1 MKRPRT
7 LGMILAGGR
16 GERLHPLTRDR
27 SKPSVPFG
35 GKYRIVDFVLSNFIN
50 SGIYSIYILV
60 QYKSQSLI
68 EHLRAAWRLGGTI
81 RDQFITIAPPQ
92 MRRGEMWYRGTA
104 DAVYQNLHVI
114 RNFSPE
120 LVVVFGAD
128 HIYRMDIEQM
138 IRFHQEKE
146 ADVTVAA
153 LPVPIEQAHRFG
165 IIEVDGEGRVIGF
178 SEKPKE
184 PKPMPGNPEFAYAS
198 MGNYLFN
205 TGMLMEALLRDAN
218 RASEHDFGRTIIPEL
233 FPEARVF
240 AYDFH
245 RNEIPGLKLYEERG
259 YWRDVGTLAT
269 YYDAH
274 MDLLGRHPRLDL
286 DNPSWP
292 ILTER
297 IDAPTAR
304 IINGSISNSYLGE
317 GSTIDGAT
325 VRHSII
331 GRGVVVE
338 EGTEIED
345 SIIID
350 FTEIG
355 RGCRIKK
362 TIIDRFNVFKP
373 GDSIGYDLEKD
384 RERFTVSPKGVV
396 VVPRGKTRF
405 FY

>member
-1 MKRPRT
+1 MKPRA
-7 LGMILAGGR
+7 LGMVLAGGR

-50 SGIYSIYILV
+50 SGIHSLYILV

-68 EHLRAAWRLGGTI
+68 EHLRAAWRFGGTI
-81 RDQFITIAPPQ
+81 RHHFITIAPPQ

-104 DAVYQNLHVI
+104 DAVYQNLHAI
-114 RNFSPE
+114 RNFGPD

-138 IRFHQEKE
+138 IQFHRERE

-153 LPVPIEQAHRFG
+153 LPVPIDSAHRFG
-165 IIEVDGEGRVIGF
+165 IVEVDPEGRVVGF

-184 PKPMPGNPEFAYAS
+184 PKPMPGNPRMAYAS

-205 TGMLMEALLRDAN
+205 TDILMEALQRDAK
-218 RASEHDFGRTIIPEL
+218 RTSEHDFGRTIIPEI

-240 AYDFH
+240 AYDFSQ
-245 RNEIPGLKLYEERG
+245 NEIPGLRPYEERG
-259 YWRDVGTLAT
+259 YWRDVGTIAT

-274 MDLLGRHPRLDL
+274 MDLLGPHPRLNL
-286 DNPSWP
+286 DNMSWP

-297 IDAPTAR
+297 IDAPTTR
-304 IINGSISNSYLGE
+304 IISGNITDSFLGE
-317 GSTIDGAT
+317 GSTVHGAT
-325 VRHSII
+325 VKRSII
-331 GRGVVVE
+331 GRGVRIE
-338 EGTEIED
+338 EGAEVED

-350 FTEIG
+350 FSEIG
-355 RGCRIKK
+355 PGCRIKRA
-362 TIIDRFNVFKP
+362 IVDRFNLFKP
-373 GDSIGYDLEKD
+373 GDMIGHDLEKD
-384 RERFTVSPKGVV
+384 RERFTVSSKGVV
-396 VVPRGKTRF
+396 VVPRGKTQF

>member
-1 MKRPRT
+1 
-7 LGMILAGGR
+7 MILAGGR

-81 RDQFITIAPPQ
+81 RNQFITIAPPQ

-114 RNFSPE
+114 RNFDPE

-138 IRFHQEKE
+138 IQFHQEKE

-153 LPVPIEQAHRFG
+153 LPVPIESAHRFG
-165 IIEVDGEGRVIGF
+165 IIEVNADGRVIGF
-178 SEKPKE
+178 SEKPKD
-184 PKPMPGNPEFAYAS
+184 PKPMPNNPEMAYAS

-205 TGMLMEALLRDAN
+205 TEILMETLLRDAK
-218 RASEHDFGRTIIPEL
+218 RTSEHDFGRTIIPEL

-240 AYDFH
+240 AYDFNQ
-245 RNEIPGLKLYEERG
+245 NEIPGLKPSEERG

-269 YYDAH
+269 YYEAH
-274 MDLLGRHPRLDL
+274 MDLLGTHPRLDL
-286 DNPSWP
+286 DNASWP

-297 IDAPTAR
+297 IDAPMTR
-304 IINGSISNSYLGE
+304 VVSGNISDCYLGD
-317 GSTIDGAT
+317 GSSIHGAT
-325 VRHSII
+325 IKHSII
-331 GRGVVVE
+331 GRGVTIE
-338 EGTEIED
+338 EGAVIED

-355 RGCRIKK
+355 RGCRIKNA
-362 TIIDRFNVFKP
+362 IIDRFNVFKP
-373 GDSIGYDLEKD
+373 GEVIGHDLEKD
-384 RERFTVSPKGVV
+384 RERYTVSSKGVV
-396 VVPRGKTRF
+396 VIPRGKSRF

>member
-81 RDQFITIAPPQ
+81 RNQFITIAPPQ

-114 RNFSPE
+114 RNFDPE

-128 HIYRMDIEQM
+128 HIYRMDIQQM
-138 IRFHQEKE
+138 IQFHQEKE

-153 LPVPIEQAHRFG
+153 LPVPIDQAHRFG
-165 IIEVDGEGRVIGF
+165 IIEVDAEGRVIGF

-184 PKPMPGNPEFAYAS
+184 PKPMPGNPDMAYAS

-205 TGMLMEALLRDAN
+205 TEILMEALLRDAN
-218 RASEHDFGRTIIPEL
+218 RTSEHDFGRTIIPEL
-233 FPEARVF
+233 FPEARIF
-240 AYDFH
+240 AYDFG
-245 RNEIPGLKLYEERG
+245 RNEIPGLKPSEERG

-274 MDLLGRHPRLDL
+274 MDLLGAHPRLDL
-286 DNPSWP
+286 DNMLWP

-297 IDAPTAR
+297 IDAPTTR
-304 IINGSISNSYLGE
+304 IISGNISDTYLGE
-317 GSTIDGAT
+317 GSTIHGAT
-325 VRHSII
+325 VKHSII
-331 GRGVVVE
+331 GRGVTIE
-338 EGTEIED
+338 EGAEVED

-355 RGCRIKK
+355 RGSRIKK
-362 TIIDRFNVFKP
+362 AIIDRFNVLKP
-373 GDSIGYDLEKD
+373 GEVIGHDLEKD
-384 RERFTVSPKGVV
+384 RERFTVGPKGVV
-396 VVPRGKTRF
+396 VIPRGKTRF